1 MVLMILPPVR
11 IVHVPPTSHAYIM
24 LSGTGAC
31 PGPWHSVSLLQ
42 RKKKFPHVELPSVDF
57 MTLVMGH
64 VFLLKGYIGKEHY
77 TKWVYRN

>member
-11 IVHVPPTSHAYIM
+11 IVGVPPASHAYIT

-31 PGPWHSVSLLQ
+31 PGLWHSVSLLQ
-42 RKKKFPHVELPSVDF
+42 RKKKLLHAELPSVDF
-57 MTLVMGH
+57 MTLEMGH
-64 VFLLKGYIGKEHY
+64 VFFLKVYIGKEHY